1 MINKEWLWMQK
12 LNNMK
17 AVGKYIVIT
26 EIIEQHK
33 TESGI
38 LLTSDDSNQLRYKKG
53 IIVVPGTDVSV
64 VKKDDLVFYDKNAGH
79 KMMLNEEMVTII
91 SERDIVV
98 VL

>member
-1 MINKEWLWMQK
+1 
-12 LNNMK
+12 MK

>member
-1 MINKEWLWMQK
+1 
-12 LNNMK
+12 MK

-26 EIIEQHK
+26 EVQSEQK
-33 TESGI
+33 TQSGI

-53 IIVVPGTDVSV
+53 LINIPGTDVEV
-64 VKKDDLVFYDKNAGH
+64 VNEGDFIYYDKNAGH
-79 KMMLNEEMVTII
+79 KMMLEDEVVTII